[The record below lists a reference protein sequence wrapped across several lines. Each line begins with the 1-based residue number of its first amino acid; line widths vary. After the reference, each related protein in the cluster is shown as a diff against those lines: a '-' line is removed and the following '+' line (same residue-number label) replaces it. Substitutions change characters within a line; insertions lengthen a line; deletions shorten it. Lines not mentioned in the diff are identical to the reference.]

1 MAVSRRAFLTGCAA
15 VAAAAGGV
23 RKAGA
28 QTLIPIQVGYYP
40 GISALPL
47 LIGVYV
53 GMFASE
59 GLAVDAEPTVAVN
72 KLFSQLDDGVVNIA
86 HTPIDNAI
94 TYDVG
99 LGPNGVKSRDFVAF
113 LGVDDGQFRLVAR
126 PGITRIAQLRG
137 KTLAVDSLST
147 GMAFVLREMLEI
159 EGLAENTYRLV
170 AQGGSQQRANGLVS
184 GKFDATLLTPP
195 FDVSVK
201 ARGCTTVA
209 HATDLVGPYQGIAV
223 IARRAWLGEN
233 ESAATRYM
241 RAYREA
247 LAHAAAD
254 KTGSIPLLSS
264 ALHVAPAVAAAS
276 YDAAFRHG
284 GGFHREGNL
293 DLDGIRN
300 VLRLRAEY
308 APPGGGKDPAPYIE
322 PAILA
327 PQSA

>member
-1 MAVSRRAFLTGCAA
+1 MAVSRRAFLSGCAA

-23 RKAGA
+23 RRADA

-47 LIGVYV
+47 LTGVYV

-59 GLAVDAEPTVAVN
+59 GLAVDAEPATAVN
-72 KLFSQLDDGVVNIA
+72 KLFSQLDDGIVNIA
-86 HTPIDNAI
+86 HTPIDDAI
-94 TYDVG
+94 AYD
-99 LGPNGVKSRDFVAF
+99 LGFGPKSVKGRDFVAF
-113 LGVDDGQFRLVAR
+113 LGVDDGQFRLVGR
-126 PGITRIAQLRG
+126 QGITRIAQLRG

-147 GMAFVLREMLEI
+147 GLAYVLRAMLEV
-159 EGLAENTYRLV
+159 EGLAENNYRLV
-170 AQGGSQQRANGLVS
+170 AQGGTQQRANGLVA

-195 FDVSVK
+195 FDLSVK
-201 ARGCTTVA
+201 ARGCTTLA
-209 HATDLVGPYQGIAV
+209 RATDLLGPYQGVAV
-223 IARRAWLGEN
+223 IARRAWLRDNG
-233 ESAATRYM
+233 SAATRYM
-241 RAYREA
+241 HAYREA

-254 KTGSIPLLSS
+254 KSGTIPLLAR

-284 GGFHREGNL
+284 DGFCLDGNL
-293 DLDGIRN
+293 DLDGIRT

-308 APPGGGKDPAPYIE
+308 APPGGGADPAPYIE
-322 PAILA
+322 PAIIT

>member
-1 MAVSRRAFLTGCAA
+1 MAVTRRAFLGGCAA

-28 QTLIPIQVGYYP
+28 QTLVPIQVGYYP

-47 LIGVYV
+47 LTGVYI
-53 GMFASE
+53 GMFASD
-59 GLAVDAEPTVAVN
+59 GLAVDAEPAIDAT
-72 KLFSQLDDGVVNIA
+72 KLFDQLDDGIVHIA

-94 TYDVG
+94 ACDLG
-99 LGPNGVKSRDFVAF
+99 LGPRSVKSRDYVAF
-113 LGVDDGQFRLVAR
+113 LGVDDGQLRLVGR

-137 KTLAVDSLST
+137 KTLAVDSLSAGT
-147 GMAFVLREMLEI
+147 TFVLRAMLEI

-170 AQGGSQQRANGLVS
+170 LHGGTQQRASALVA

-195 FDVSVK
+195 FDLSVK
-201 ARGCTTVA
+201 PRGCTTLA
-209 HATDLVGPYQGIAV
+209 HATDLLGPYQGIAV
-223 IARRAWLGEN
+223 VARREWLHEN
-233 ESAATRYM
+233 GSAAIRYVH
-241 RAYREA
+241 AYREA

-254 KTGSIPLLSS
+254 KSGSIPLL
-264 ALHVAPAVAAAS
+264 ARGLHVSPAVAAAS
-276 YDAAFRHG
+276 YDAALRHS
-284 GGFHREGNL
+284 GGFCHDGNL
-293 DLDGIRN
+293 DLDGIRT

-322 PAILA
+322 PAIVT